1 MAIEL
6 TEAAAAHVSRELAR
20 RGRGKGLRVST
31 KKSGCTGFAY
41 VVDYAD
47 EIGAGDRTYDS
58 HGVTDVAHLV
68 AREHVMLRRDQ
79 SRNEPAGGN
88 EARHAGAVGVLGGV
102 DGHDTFGGQSQ
113 FP

>member
-6 TEAAAAHVSRELAR
+6 TQTAAAHVSRELAK

-47 EIGAGDRTYDS
+47 EIGAGDHTYVS
-58 HGVTDVAHLV
+58 HGVTVVADEKSLPQLEGMV
-68 AREHVMLRRDQ
+68 IDFVKTNLLNEGFEF
-79 SRNEPAGGN
+79 RNPNIKEMCGCG
-88 EARHAGAVGVLGGV
+88 ESFSV
-102 DGHDTFGGQSQ
+102 
-113 FP
+113 

>member
-6 TEAAAAHVSRELAR
+6 TQAAAAHVSRELAR

-47 EIGAGDRTYDS
+47 EIGADDRTYDS
-58 HGVTDVAHLV
+58 HGVTVVVDEQSLPRLEGLV
-68 AREHVMLRRDQ
+68 VDFVKTNLLNEGFEF
-79 SRNEPAGGN
+79 RNPNIKEMCGCG
-88 EARHAGAVGVLGGV
+88 ESFSV
-102 DGHDTFGGQSQ
+102 
-113 FP
+113 

>member
-6 TEAAAAHVSRELAR
+6 TPAAAAHVSRELAR

-47 EIGAGDRTYDS
+47 EIGADDRTYDS
-58 HGVTDVAHLV
+58 HGVTVVVDEKSLPRLEGLV
-68 AREHVMLRRDQ
+68 VDFVKTNLLNEGFEF
-79 SRNEPAGGN
+79 RNPNIKEMCGCG
-88 EARHAGAVGVLGGV
+88 ESFSV
-102 DGHDTFGGQSQ
+102 
-113 FP
+113 

>member
-6 TEAAAAHVSRELAR
+6 TQAAAAHVSRELAR

-47 EIGAGDRTYDS
+47 EIGAEDHTYAS
-58 HGVTDVAHLV
+58 HGVTVVVDEKSLPRLEGTVIDFVKTNLLN
-68 AREHVMLRRDQ
+68 EGFEF
-79 SRNEPAGGN
+79 RNPNIKEMCGCG
-88 EARHAGAVGVLGGV
+88 ESFSV
-102 DGHDTFGGQSQ
+102 
-113 FP
+113 

>member
-6 TEAAAAHVSRELAR
+6 TQAAAAHVSRELAR

-47 EIGAGDRTYDS
+47 EIGADDRTYDS
-58 HGVTDVAHLV
+58 HGVTVVVDEKSLPRLEGLV
-68 AREHVMLRRDQ
+68 VDFVKTNLLNEGFEF
-79 SRNEPAGGN
+79 RNPNVKDMCGCGESFS
-88 EARHAGAVGVLGGV
+88 V
-102 DGHDTFGGQSQ
+102 
-113 FP
+113 

>member
-6 TEAAAAHVSRELAR
+6 TQAAAAHVSRELAR

-47 EIGAGDRTYDS
+47 VIGAGDSTYDS
-58 HGVTDVAHLV
+58 HGVTVVVDEKSLPRLEGLV
-68 AREHVMLRRDQ
+68 VDFVKTNLLNEGFEF
-79 SRNEPAGGN
+79 RNPNIKDMCGCGESFS
-88 EARHAGAVGVLGGV
+88 V
-102 DGHDTFGGQSQ
+102 
-113 FP
+113 